1 MQIITTHK
9 NTDFDALA
17 SMVAATLLYPGAVA
31 VCPKSVNP
39 NVKTFLG
46 VHKTSFNM
54 VLPDEVDFSEVD
66 RLIVVDT
73 NRWSR
78 LERMESLKKRN
89 DIKIHIWDHHLN
101 GCDID
106 AEWKCIQDTGAAIS
120 ILAKEMKKRNISLSP
135 IYATLFLIGLYEDTG
150 HLTFPSTKPD
160 DAYAAGYLIEK
171 GADLKI
177 AGLFLNPPYAKAQ
190 KDILFEM
197 MQRTEKIDING
208 QSISLITLPLEGHV
222 EMLSM
227 VVHMYRKII
236 NVDAAFVIF
245 TKNNGNCMIIGR
257 SDIPGIDVGAI
268 MRNLGGGGHPNAGA
282 AMIRNK
288 CGEPGHLKEKILEM
302 IRGNQAVSIK
312 VADLM
317 SFPITTVSP
326 ETPMREVRMKMEKK
340 GIKGAPVVDEHG
352 KLMGIVSRSDF
363 KRVKKESH
371 WDRPVKAFMT
381 RNAKF
386 ITPADTPGLAAKIM
400 ATHDIGHLPVVKDE
414 KVIGIITRSD
424 TLLYFYDMLPD

>member
-17 SMVAATLLYPGAVA
+17 SMIAATLLYPGAVA

-54 VLPDEVDFSEVD
+54 ILPDEVDFQKVD
-66 RLIVVDT
+66 SLIVVDT

-78 LERMESLKKRN
+78 LERMESLKNRD

-106 AEWKCIQDTGAAIS
+106 AQWQRVEKTGAAIS
-120 ILAKEMKKRNISLSP
+120 ILAKEMKKRNVSLSP

-160 DAYAAGYLIEK
+160 DAYAAGYFIEK
-171 GADLKI
+171 GADLNI
-177 AGLFLNPPYAKAQ
+177 AGIFLNPPYAKAQ

-197 MQRTEKIDING
+197 MQKTEKINING
-208 QSISLITLPLEGHV
+208 QSVSIITLPLEGHV

-245 TKNNGNCMIIGR
+245 TKNNGSCMIIGR
-257 SDIPGIDVGAI
+257 TDIPGIDVGAI

-282 AMIRNK
+282 AMIRHK
-288 CGEPGHLKEKILEM
+288 CDEPHSIKKKILEM

-326 ETPMREVRMKMEKK
+326 ETPMKEVRSKMEAK
-340 GIKGAPVVDEHG
+340 GIKGIPVVEDG
-352 KLMGIVSRSDF
+352 KLVGIVSRSDF
-363 KRVKKESH
+363 KRVKKQPH
-371 WDRPVKAFMT
+371 WDRPVKAFMS
-381 RNAKF
+381 RKVKY
-386 ITPADTPGLAAKIM
+386 ITPADTPGFAAKIM
-400 ATHDIGHLPVVKDE
+400 ATHDIGHLPVVKNG